1 VTETGPAA
9 AAPPDGPVPDA
20 GRAARDHV
28 RAGDTLADGEWHRL
42 HPATPLLRGGIAF
55 LAILGIV
62 IANLRE
68 RLVEMFL
75 PQFAGDFRYDGEDYD
90 PLTYS
95 VTHGYVGWILL
106 ALAVGL
112 VVIIGLFF
120 LSWRMHS
127 FRVTDEAVEVRSGVL
142 FRTHR
147 KAKLDRVQGVGL
159 SKPFLPRLFG
169 AARLDVNVAG
179 QSADVKLEYLST
191 KPAEKLR
198 RDVLTLASGAR
209 LAEGE
214 APLPGASP
222 AGVVTASD
230 GVITRHV
237 VERANDFLSPEL
249 PADQA
254 PPESIVRIPV
264 GRLIASTIV
273 NEGTLVVLAIV
284 IVGVVML
291 VNGSPWVIFTL
302 IPAVLGIGSYY
313 WTTIT
318 KSLRY
323 SIAGTPSGVRIGFGL
338 LSTSNDTL
346 PPGRVHAVQLSQ
358 PLLWRPFG
366 WWQVKINK
374 AGLSAE
380 AAMGGKGNT
389 TVLPVGTLRDA
400 TAVVQLMLEGADVDS
415 TFEQVESAIMRPAQS
430 GFVLAP
436 RRARWIDPIAWR
448 RTGYA
453 LRASLLVFRTG
464 VLWRKLTILP
474 LARIQSIQI
483 SQGPLERVLRL
494 ASARVHTVL
503 GPVTPTLPTIAKD
516 EAAVLFERASAAAVR
531 AAASDHSHRWALE
544 VR

>member
-1 VTETGPAA
+1 MS
-9 AAPPDGPVPDA
+9 DA
-20 GRAARDHV
+20 GTPPPPERPIPEASEIARSTV
-28 RAGDTLADGEWHRL
+28 LASGTLADGEWHRL

-55 LAILGIV
+55 IAILGIV

-75 PQFAGDFRYDGEDYD
+75 PQFAGDYRYDGENFD
-90 PLTYS
+90 PLDYTFS
-95 VTHGYVGWILL
+95 HGYVGWVLL
-106 ALAVGL
+106 GLAVLL
-112 VVIIGLFF
+112 VVVIGGFF

-127 FRVTDEAVEVRSGVL
+127 FRVTDEAVEVRSGIL

-191 KPAEKLR
+191 RPAEKLR
-198 RDVLTLASGAR
+198 RDVLTLASGVR

-214 APLPGASP
+214 APLPGAGP
-222 AGVVTASD
+222 AGVVSPGD
-230 GVITRHV
+230 GLITRHV
-237 VERANDFLSPEL
+237 VDRANDFLSPEL
-249 PADQA
+249 PEDQA

-264 GRLIASTIV
+264 GRLVASTVV
-273 NEGTLVVLAIV
+273 NEGTVFVTAILVFGIV
-284 IVGVVML
+284 MIA
-291 VNGSPWVIFTL
+291 NGNTWVIFTL
-302 IPAVLGIGSYY
+302 VPTLLGIGSYY
-313 WTTIT
+313 WSTIT

-346 PPGRVHAVQLSQ
+346 PPGRVHAVQISQ

-380 AAMGGKGNT
+380 AAAGGKGNT
-389 TVLPVGTLRDA
+389 TILPVGTLRDA
-400 TAVVQLMLEGADVDS
+400 TAVVQLMLDGADVDS
-415 TFEQVESAIMRPAQS
+415 TYEQVEAAMMRPGES

-436 RRARWIDPIAWR
+436 KRARLIDPLAWR

-453 LRASLLVFRTG
+453 LRPTLLVFRTG
-464 VLWRKLTILP
+464 VLWRKLVILP
-474 LARIQSIQI
+474 LARIQSVQI
-483 SQGPLERVLRL
+483 SQGPLERMLRL
-494 ASARVHTVL
+494 SSARVHTVI
-503 GPVTPTLPTIAKD
+503 GPVSAVLPTIAKD
-516 EAAVLFERASAAAVR
+516 EAALLFDRASLAAVR
-531 AAASDHSHRWALE
+531 ASSQDHSHRWASE
-544 VR
+544 ER

>member
-1 VTETGPAA
+1 MSDTGGASPT
-9 AAPPDGPVPDA
+9 PGLPVPDA
-20 GRAARDHV
+20 DRVALDHV

-55 LAILGIV
+55 IAILGIV

-75 PQFAGDFRYDGEDYD
+75 PQFSGDFSGGEDYD
-90 PLTYS
+90 PLTYT
-95 VTHGYVGWILL
+95 VTHGYLGWVLL
-106 ALAVGL
+106 ALAGGL
-112 VVIIGLFF
+112 VLVVGAFF

-127 FRVTDEAVEVRSGVL
+127 FRVTDEAVEVRSGIL

-191 KPAEKLR
+191 GPAEKLR

-214 APLPGASP
+214 AALPGAAP
-222 AGVVTASD
+222 AGVASPTD
-230 GVITRHV
+230 GAITRHV
-237 VERANDFLSPEL
+237 VDRANDFLSPEL

-254 PPESIVRIPV
+254 PPESIVRIPL

-273 NEGTLVVLAIV
+273 NEGTLIVLAV
-284 IVGVVML
+284 VVVGVVML
-291 VNGSPWVIFTL
+291 ANGSSWVIFTL

-313 WTTIT
+313 WSTIT

-346 PPGRVHAVQLSQ
+346 PPGRVHAVQISQ

-380 AAMGGKGNT
+380 AAAGGKGNT
-389 TVLPVGTLRDA
+389 TVLPVGTLQDA

-415 TFEQVESAIMRPAQS
+415 TFEQVESAMMRPGRS

-436 RRARWIDPIAWR
+436 RRARWIDPVAWR

-453 LRASLLVFRTG
+453 LRPNLLVFRTG

-474 LARIQSIQI
+474 LARIQSVQVT
-483 SQGPLERVLRL
+483 QGPLERLLRL

-503 GPVTPTLPTIAKD
+503 GPVTPTLPTLAKD
-516 EAAVLFERASAAAVR
+516 EAAALFERASAAAVR
-531 AAASDHSHRWALE
+531 AAAEDHSHRWAQGA
-544 VR
+544 R

>member
-1 VTETGPAA
+1 MSDPEQ
-9 AAPPDGPVPDA
+9 APPAPRHAVADA
-20 GRAARDHV
+20 GTAAREHV
-28 RAGDTLADGEWHRL
+28 RAGDTLADGQWHRL

-55 LAILGIV
+55 LAILGVV

-75 PQFAGDFRYDGEDYD
+75 PQFSGDPRYDGEDYD

-95 VTHGYVGWILL
+95 FTHGYIGWVLF

-112 VVIIGLFF
+112 VLVIGLFF
-120 LSWRMHS
+120 LSWRMHT

-214 APLPGASP
+214 APLPGAAP
-222 AGVVTASD
+222 AGVVSPTD
-230 GVITRHV
+230 GIITRHV
-237 VERANDFLSPEL
+237 VERANDFFSPEL
-249 PADQA
+249 PEDQA

-264 GRLIASTIV
+264 GRLVASTIV
-273 NEGTLVVLAIV
+273 NEGTLVVLAV
-284 IVGVVML
+284 VVVGAVML
-291 VNGSPWVIFTL
+291 VNGSTWVIFTL

-380 AAMGGKGNT
+380 AAMGGKANT

-415 TFEQVESAIMRPAQS
+415 TFDQVESAIMRPQES

-516 EAAVLFERASAAAVR
+516 EAALLFERASAAAVR
-531 AAASDHSHRWALE
+531 AAADDHSHRWATE

>member
-1 VTETGPAA
+1 VSDAQPTPP
-9 AAPPDGPVPDA
+9 PPDAPIPG
-20 GRAARDHV
+20 ARRMARERV
-28 RAGDTLADGEWHRL
+28 LASSTLADGEWHRL
-42 HPATPLLRGGIAF
+42 HPATPLLRGGLAFIA
-55 LAILGIV
+55 IIGIV

-75 PQFAGDFRYDGEDYD
+75 PQFSEYSYGREDFD
-90 PLTYS
+90 PLTY
-95 VTHGYVGWILL
+95 TLNHGYVGWVLLGLVVLL
-106 ALAVGL
+106 ALVVGA
-112 VVIIGLFF
+112 FF
-120 LSWRMHS
+120 LSWRMHT
-127 FRVTDEAVEVRSGVL
+127 FRVTDEAVEVRSGIL

-159 SKPFLPRLFG
+159 SKPFLPRLVG

-191 KPAEKLR
+191 NPAEKLR

-214 APLPGASP
+214 APLPGAAGP
-222 AGVVTASD
+222 AGTVSASD
-230 GVITRHV
+230 GPITRHV

-249 PADQA
+249 PEDQA

-273 NEGTLVVLAIV
+273 NEGTIIVLAA
-284 IVGVVML
+284 
-291 VNGSPWVIFTL
+291 VIFGIVWMSLGNTWVVFTL
-302 IPAVLGIGSYY
+302 VPAVLGIGSYY
-313 WTTIT
+313 WTAIT

-346 PPGRVHAVQLSQ
+346 PPGRVHAVQISQ

-400 TAVVQLMLEGADVDS
+400 TAVVQLMLDGADVDS
-415 TFEQVESAIMRPAQS
+415 TYEQVEAAMMRPAQS

-436 RRARWIDPIAWR
+436 RRARVIDPIAWR

-453 LRASLLVFRTG
+453 LRPSLLVFRTG
-464 VLWRKLTILP
+464 VLWRKLVILP

-483 SQGPLERVLRL
+483 TQGPVERVLRL
-494 ASARVHTVL
+494 SSARVHTVM
-503 GPVTPTLPTIAKD
+503 GPVAAALPTIAKD
-516 EAAVLFERASAAAVR
+516 EAARLFERATAAAVD
-531 AAASDHSHRWALE
+531 AAAHDHSHRWASGA
-544 VR
+544 R

>member
-1 VTETGPAA
+1 VSDDRAQPPA
-9 AAPPDGPVPDA
+9 PDGPIPDA
-20 GRAARDHV
+20 GRIARAKV
-28 RAGDTLADGEWHRL
+28 LASGTLADGDWHRL

-55 LAILGIV
+55 IAILGII

-75 PQFAGDFRYDGEDYD
+75 PQFAGGYRYDGEDFD
-90 PLTYS
+90 PLTY
-95 VTHGYVGWILL
+95 TLDHGYVGWVLL
-106 ALAVGL
+106 GLAVFL
-112 VVIIGLFF
+112 MIVIGVFF

-127 FRVTDEAVEVRSGVL
+127 FRVTDEDVEVRSGVL

-191 KPAEKLR
+191 GPAEKLR

-214 APLPGASP
+214 PPLPGVGP
-222 AGVVTASD
+222 AGVVSPTD
-230 GVITRHV
+230 GLITRHV
-237 VERANDFLSPEL
+237 IERANEFLSPEL
-249 PADQA
+249 PEDQA
-254 PPESIVRIPV
+254 PPESIVRIPI
-264 GRLIASTIV
+264 GRLIASTLV
-273 NEGTLVVLAIV
+273 NEGTLFVLAVVVVGIV
-284 IVGVVML
+284 MIA
-291 VNGSPWVIFTL
+291 NGNGWVIFTL
-302 IPAVLGIGSYY
+302 IPALLGIGSYY

-346 PPGRVHAVQLSQ
+346 PPGRVHAVQISQ

-380 AAMGGKGNT
+380 AAAGGKGNT

-400 TAVVQLMLEGADVDS
+400 TAVVQLMLDGADVDS
-415 TFEQVESAIMRPAQS
+415 TYEQVEAAMMRPGES

-436 RRARWIDPIAWR
+436 RRARLIDPIAWR

-453 LRASLLVFRTG
+453 LRPNLLVFRTG
-464 VLWRKLTILP
+464 VLWRKLVILP

-483 SQGPLERVLRL
+483 TQGPVERLVRL
-494 ASARVHTVL
+494 SSARVHTVI
-503 GPVTPTLPTIAKD
+503 GPVSAVLPTMAKD
-516 EAAVLFERASAAAVR
+516 EAALLFDRASTAAVR
-531 AAASDHSHRWALE
+531 AAGQDHSHRWAS
-544 VR
+544 VAR

>member
-1 VTETGPAA
+1 
-9 AAPPDGPVPDA
+9 
-20 GRAARDHV
+20 
-28 RAGDTLADGEWHRL
+28 
-42 HPATPLLRGGIAF
+42 
-55 LAILGIV
+55 
-62 IANLRE
+62 
-68 RLVEMFL
+68 
-75 PQFAGDFRYDGEDYD
+75 
-90 PLTYS
+90 
-95 VTHGYVGWILL
+95 
-106 ALAVGL
+106 
-112 VVIIGLFF
+112 
-120 LSWRMHS
+120 
-127 FRVTDEAVEVRSGVL
+127 
-142 FRTHR
+142 
-147 KAKLDRVQGVGL
+147 
-159 SKPFLPRLFG
+159 
-169 AARLDVNVAG
+169 
-179 QSADVKLEYLST
+179 
-191 KPAEKLR
+191 
-198 RDVLTLASGAR
+198 
-209 LAEGE
+209 
-214 APLPGASP
+214 
-222 AGVVTASD
+222 
-230 GVITRHV
+230 
-237 VERANDFLSPEL
+237 
-249 PADQA
+249 
-254 PPESIVRIPV
+254 
-264 GRLIASTIV
+264 
-273 NEGTLVVLAIV
+273 
-284 IVGVVML
+284 
-291 VNGSPWVIFTL
+291 
-302 IPAVLGIGSYY
+302 
-313 WTTIT
+313 
-318 KSLRY
+318 
-323 SIAGTPSGVRIGFGL
+323 VRIGFGL

-453 LRASLLVFRTG
+453 LRASLLVFRRG

>member
-1 VTETGPAA
+1 M
-9 AAPPDGPVPDA
+9 
-20 GRAARDHV
+20 AREKV
-28 RAGDTLADGEWHRL
+28 LASSTLADGEWHRL

-55 LAILGIV
+55 IAILGIV

-68 RLVEMFL
+68 RLVEMFF
-75 PQFAGDFRYDGEDYD
+75 PQFSDYRYRGEDYD
-90 PLTYS
+90 PLTYTLS
-95 VTHGYVGWILL
+95 HGYVGWVLL
-106 ALAVGL
+106 GL
-112 VVIIGLFF
+112 VVFLVVVIGAFF

-127 FRVTDEAVEVRSGVL
+127 FRVTDEAVEVRSGIL

-169 AARLDVNVAG
+169 AAKLDVNVAG

-191 KPAEKLR
+191 GPAEKLR
-198 RDVLTLASGAR
+198 KDVLTLASGAR

-214 APLPGASP
+214 APLPGAPGP
-222 AGVVTASD
+222 AGLVSPSD
-230 GVITRHV
+230 GPITRHV

-249 PADQA
+249 PEDQA

-264 GRLIASTIV
+264 GRLIASTVV
-273 NEGTLVVLAIV
+273 NEGTVFVLALVVFGIV
-284 IVGVVML
+284 MIA
-291 VNGSPWVIFTL
+291 NGNTWVIFTL
-302 IPAVLGIGSYY
+302 IPALLGIVSYY
-313 WTTIT
+313 WSAVT

-346 PPGRVHAVQLSQ
+346 PPGRVHAVQISQ
-358 PLLWRPFG
+358 PILWRPFG

-380 AAMGGKGNT
+380 AAAGGKGNT

-400 TAVVQLMLEGADVDS
+400 TAVVQLMLDGADVDS
-415 TFEQVESAIMRPAQS
+415 TFEQVESAMMRPQES

-436 RRARWIDPIAWR
+436 KRARLIDPIAWR

-453 LRASLLVFRTG
+453 LRPNLLVFRTG
-464 VLWRKLTILP
+464 VLWRKLVILP

-483 SQGPLERVLRL
+483 SQGPVERLLRL
-494 ASARVHTVL
+494 SSARVHTVL
-503 GPVTPTLPTIAKD
+503 GPVSAVLPTIAKD
-516 EAAVLFERASAAAVR
+516 EAAMLFDRASVAAVR
-531 AAASDHSHRWALE
+531 ASALDHSHRWASE
-544 VR
+544 ER

>member
-1 VTETGPAA
+1 MS
-9 AAPPDGPVPDA
+9 DA
-20 GRAARDHV
+20 GAPQPAPDQPIPEAGRIARERV
-28 RAGDTLADGEWHRL
+28 LAGGTLADGEWHRL

-55 LAILGIV
+55 IAILGIV

-75 PQFAGDFRYDGEDYD
+75 PQFAGDYRYDGEDYD
-90 PLTYS
+90 PITY
-95 VTHGYVGWILL
+95 TLNHGYVGWVLL
-106 ALAVGL
+106 GL
-112 VVIIGLFF
+112 LVFLLLVIGAFF

-127 FRVTDEAVEVRSGVL
+127 FRVTDEAVEVRSGIL

-191 KPAEKLR
+191 TPAEKLR

-214 APLPGASP
+214 APLAGAGP
-222 AGVVTASD
+222 AGTVAAGD
-230 GVITRHV
+230 GMITRHV
-237 VERANDFLSPEL
+237 VETANDFLSPEL
-249 PADQA
+249 PDDQA

-264 GRLIASTIV
+264 GRLVASTVV
-273 NEGTLVVLAIV
+273 NEGTVFVIALIV
-284 IVGVVML
+284 FGIVMIS
-291 VNGSPWVIFTL
+291 NGNTWVIFTL
-302 IPAVLGIGSYY
+302 IPALLGIVSYY
-313 WTTIT
+313 WSAIT

-346 PPGRVHAVQLSQ
+346 PPGRVHAVQISQ

-380 AAMGGKGNT
+380 AAAGGKGNT
-389 TVLPVGTLRDA
+389 TILPVGTLRDA
-400 TAVVQLMLEGADVDS
+400 TAVVQLMLDGADVDS
-415 TFEQVESAIMRPAQS
+415 TYEQVESAMMGPGES

-436 RRARWIDPIAWR
+436 KRARILDPIAWR

-453 LRASLLVFRTG
+453 LRPSLLVFRTG
-464 VLWRKLTILP
+464 VFWRKLVILP
-474 LARIQSIQI
+474 LARIQSVQI
-483 SQGPLERVLRL
+483 SQGPVERLLRL
-494 ASARVHTVL
+494 SSARVHTVI
-503 GPVTPTLPTIAKD
+503 GPVSAVLPTIAKD
-516 EAAVLFERASAAAVR
+516 EAALLFERASAAAVD
-531 AAASDHSHRWALE
+531 AAAHDHSHRWASE
-544 VR
+544 TR

>member
-1 VTETGPAA
+1 M
-9 AAPPDGPVPDA
+9 
-20 GRAARDHV
+20 AREKV
-28 RAGDTLADGEWHRL
+28 LASGTLADGEWHRL

-55 LAILGIV
+55 IAILGIV

-75 PQFAGDFRYDGEDYD
+75 PQFAGDYRYGGEDYD
-90 PLTYS
+90 PITY
-95 VTHGYVGWILL
+95 TLNHGYVGWVLL
-106 ALAVGL
+106 GL
-112 VVIIGLFF
+112 LVFLLLVIGAFF

-127 FRVTDEAVEVRSGVL
+127 FRVTDEAVEVRSGIL

-214 APLPGASP
+214 APLAGAGPVGAVS
-222 AGVVTASD
+222 SND
-230 GVITRHV
+230 GPLTRRV
-237 VERANDFLSPEL
+237 VETANDFLSPEL
-249 PADQA
+249 PEDQA

-264 GRLIASTIV
+264 GRLVASTAV
-273 NEGTLVVLAIV
+273 NEGTVVVLAV
-284 IVGVVML
+284 IVVGIVMIA
-291 VNGSPWVIFTL
+291 NGNTWVIFTL
-302 IPAVLGIGSYY
+302 IPALLGIASYF
-313 WTTIT
+313 WSTIT

-323 SIAGTPSGVRIGFGL
+323 SIAGTSSGVRIGFGL

-346 PPGRVHAVQLSQ
+346 PPGRVHAVQISQ

-380 AAMGGKGNT
+380 AAAGGKGNT
-389 TVLPVGTLRDA
+389 TILPVGTLRDA
-400 TAVVQLMLEGADVDS
+400 TAVVQLMLDGADVDS
-415 TFEQVESAIMRPAQS
+415 TYEQVESAMMRPSES

-436 RRARWIDPIAWR
+436 RRARLIDPIAWR

-453 LRASLLVFRTG
+453 LRPSLLVFRTG
-464 VLWRKLTILP
+464 VLWRKLVILP
-474 LARIQSIQI
+474 LARIQSVQI
-483 SQGPLERVLRL
+483 SQGPVERLLRL
-494 ASARVHTVL
+494 SSARVHTVI
-503 GPVTPTLPTIAKD
+503 GPVSAVLPTIAKD
-516 EAAVLFERASAAAVR
+516 EAALLFERASAAAVD
-531 AAASDHSHRWALE
+531 AAAHDHSHRWASE
-544 VR
+544 AR